1 MCKQYWIIFKYIQT
15 YWSSFWAETYI
26 DQFFSFVL
34 KTSVHFDIYRIY
46 RILNLNSY
54 ALYEVLSLTY
64 LLKLCSV
71 NWYFDIFDK
80 KRIKEFK
87 GTGDGKYIYNN

>member
-1 MCKQYWIIFKYIQT
+1 M
-15 YWSSFWAETYI
+15 
-26 DQFFSFVL
+26 
-34 KTSVHFDIYRIY
+34 
-46 RILNLNSY
+46 
-54 ALYEVLSLTY
+54 YEVLSLTY

-80 KRIKEFK
+80 ERIKEFK